1 MIEQHKQ
8 LVLAFLEDAYGNRT
22 ALAMARLH
30 PEASWWVLGD
40 PQRLRVSG
48 LRQRAQIERLLEGV
62 KRAMPGGMQHV
73 VHGVIA
79 EGDRVAVEVEAR
91 GERGD
96 GRPYHNRYHFLFE
109 IRDGLIVAVREYMD
123 TLALHD
129 FSR

>member
-1 MIEQHKQ
+1 MR
-8 LVLAFLEDAYGNRT
+8 AFLDDAYGQRT
-22 ALAMARLH
+22 ADAMAHLH
-30 PEASWWVLGD
+30 PDATWWVLGD

-48 LRQRAQIERLLEGV
+48 LRERPQIERLLDGV
-62 KRAMPGGMQHV
+62 KRALPGGMRHT
-73 VHGVIA
+73 VHGLVA
-79 EGDRVAVEVEAR
+79 EGDRVAAEVEAK

-109 IRDGLIVAVREYMD
+109 MRDGLIVAVREYMD